1 MNNLFFYGTLQHV
14 PLLERVLGRSADSID
29 LAPASLRDYIALS
42 EQEGHYPVLRQRANA
57 ETAGIIVRG
66 LSVEDIARLNYYEG
80 GFDYELRAVTLTSGE
95 AADVYVPGQT
105 VSSIDDVWD
114 FSAWQERWGAM
125 TVWAAEEVM
134 DGFGKLDAEEVA
146 RRFPRIRAR
155 AWSKVLAQSGR
166 HGQGVLDGRVD
177 IVSHTRA
184 HTNFFAMDEVA
195 LRHETFGGEMSDQ
208 IERAVFISSDAAIV
222 LPYDPVRDRVLL
234 VEQIRLGPIGRNDPV
249 QWQMEPVAGLID
261 TGETAEEAA
270 RREGAEE
277 AGLEFRLLEPAGECY
292 ASPGAATDFF
302 HLFVGI
308 CDLPDDSAGIGGQE
322 DEGENIRSHL
332 LSFVD
337 VLEMADDRRV
347 ANAPLALLTYWLAR
361 HRARLRAAV

>member
-29 LAPASLRDYIALS
+29 LAPASLRDYVALS

-66 LSVEDIARLNYYEG
+66 LSTEDFARLNYYEG

-105 VSSIDDVWD
+105 VSSTDDVWD

-195 LRHETFGGEMSDQ
+195 LRHETFGGDMSDQ

-261 TGETAEEAA
+261 PGETAEEAA

-337 VLEMADDRRV
+337 LLEMADDRRV